1 MEEAKEKLDDDQY
14 EASAFEALERDFQE
28 VLQELVADK
37 SLEHFRIEY
46 EKLHRALKKSHDSE
60 KRLIK
65 KSRELNSEIVS
76 NALKVQTALRLSQD
90 DQTTIASL
98 KKEIERAWKMVEAS
112 HEKEQR
118 AKETIHNLKIE
129 ISNLSRLVEQGAGLS
144 INQENTVTS
153 LKQQTGDLKRTR
165 DNLQE
170 QVQTLTQQN
179 VDSSEMLQNLEAEKH
194 QMETEMQNLRD
205 LLASKKTEAE
215 REHRRKERLERE
227 LSELRTALEQR
238 TAQLKTKQQ
247 TSNEIAENTEKAE
260 RQLRE
265 ASTLVEKTQG
275 KMKQLQDEF
284 NVFKDKMKHE
294 TTEKQ
299 ELQQANLAMQSVIK
313 AKREEIK
320 TQTAERDKMRKTY
333 DSMKRKKMLE
343 DEEVVDLDRQR
354 ESLKADLQTMAR
366 ELDRLKGF
374 SEKDAK
380 QIQDLRHEHDILNK
394 NIVKAHDK
402 TNKQKEEVERHESGA
417 TELREEVAK
426 QKGLLAEAMKHA
438 HALDKQREKYGIELS
453 QQIAKHNSGVEEL
466 KNRDNKI
473 SEGRKNLSDVRA
485 KLAQQKTAY
494 EAVRTDRNLYS
505 KNLVESQDEIAE
517 MKRKFKIMYH
527 QIEQLKE
534 EIKEKEQ
541 ALIKE
546 HFEHNR
552 VQKSMQS
559 AKDRLEKLKK
569 KQSSLRQLKTAQ
581 ESEIKKLEQTI
592 TEAEGVRQAN
602 EKEYEEVI
610 SQRDILG
617 TQLIRRNDELALL
630 YEKVKIQ
637 QNTLQRGE
645 VAYKER
651 LEEIRALK
659 IQIANLNR
667 EMEIQN
673 QEVNNGDERKR
684 QVYDLQRELLQERT
698 KVKALSEELE
708 NPMNVH
714 RWRKLEGS
722 DPSQKEMMGK
732 VKALQRRFIA
742 KTEEAVEKDLL
753 IHEKEKLFIE
763 LQNILASQPG
773 PEAAEQVSAMQQ
785 ALKER
790 TKQMKAMAAE
800 LNMYHSQVHD
810 SKDELDRL
818 LRELQ
823 QMKRRYF
830 EQKRREQ
837 LQREAQR
844 GGQAP
849 EDNNRQATRD

>member
-1 MEEAKEKLDDDQY
+1 MKGLEDQFNVLKAKH
-14 EASAFEALERDFQE
+14 RQE
-28 VLQELVADK
+28 VE
-37 SLEHFRIEY
+37 
-46 EKLHRALKKSHDSE
+46 
-60 KRLIK
+60 
-65 KSRELNSEIVS
+65 
-76 NALKVQTALRLSQD
+76 
-90 DQTTIASL
+90 
-98 KKEIERAWKMVEAS
+98 
-112 HEKEQR
+112 
-118 AKETIHNLKIE
+118 
-129 ISNLSRLVEQGAGLS
+129 
-144 INQENTVTS
+144 
-153 LKQQTGDLKRTR
+153 
-165 DNLQE
+165 
-170 QVQTLTQQN
+170 
-179 VDSSEMLQNLEAEKH
+179 
-194 QMETEMQNLRD
+194 
-205 LLASKKTEAE
+205 
-215 REHRRKERLERE
+215 
-227 LSELRTALEQR
+227 
-238 TAQLKTKQQ
+238 
-247 TSNEIAENTEKAE
+247 
-260 RQLRE
+260 
-265 ASTLVEKTQG
+265 
-275 KMKQLQDEF
+275 
-284 NVFKDKMKHE
+284 
-294 TTEKQ
+294 EKQ
-299 ELQQANLAMQSVIK
+299 RLHQGNVAMLNEIK

-320 TQTAERDKMRKTY
+320 TQTSERDKMNKTY
-333 DSMKRKKMLE
+333 EAMKRKKQLE

-354 ESLKADLQTMAR
+354 EALRADLHGMVR
-366 ELDRLKGF
+366 ELDRLKNF
-374 SEKDAK
+374 AEKDQK
-380 QIQDLRHEHDILNK
+380 QIQDLRHEHDALNK
-394 NIVKAHDK
+394 NIVKSHDK
-402 TNKQKEEVERHESGA
+402 TKKQKETVQDHEGTSSEMRA
-417 TELREEVAK
+417 EINEQK
-426 QKGLLAEAMKHA
+426 QLLAEAMKRA
-438 HALDKQREKYGIELS
+438 HELDKQREKYGIELS
-453 QQIAKHNSGVEEL
+453 QQIAKHNQGVEDI

-473 SEGRKNLSDVRA
+473 SEGRKNLADVRA

-494 EAVRTDRNLYS
+494 EHVRTDRNLYS

-541 ALIKE
+541 ALTKE
-546 HFEHNR
+546 HFEYNKT
-552 VQKSMQS
+552 QKNMQS
-559 AKDRLEKLKK
+559 SKDRLEKLKK
-569 KQSSLRQLKTAQ
+569 KQANLRQTKLAQ
-581 ESEIKKLEQTI
+581 ESEIKKLGQTI
-592 TEAEGVRQAN
+592 QEAEAERLAA

-637 QNTLQRGE
+637 QSTLQTGE

-667 EMEIQN
+667 EMEIQA
-673 QEVNNGDERKR
+673 
-684 QVYDLQRELLQERT
+684 ERT

-722 DPSQKEMMGK
+722 DPSQTEMMAK

-763 LQNILASQPG
+763 LQNILAAQPG
-773 PEAAEQVSAMQQ
+773 PQAAEQVSAMQQ

-800 LNMYHSQVHD
+800 HNMYHSQVHD
-810 SKDELDRL
+810 NKDELDRL

-844 GGQAP
+844 GELKGAP
-849 EDNNRQATRD
+849 DSEKERKPAETKSA

>member
-37 SLEHFRIEY
+37 SLEHFRVEY

-165 DNLQE
+165 DSLQD

-247 TSNEIAENTEKAE
+247 SSNDIAENTQKADLD
-260 RQLRE
+260 LRE
-265 ASTLVEKTQG
+265 AMKLVEKTEAR
-275 KMKQLQDEF
+275 MKQLQDEYG
-284 NVFKDKMKHE
+284 VFKEKTKHE
-294 TTEKQ
+294 IAEKQ
-299 ELQQANLAMQSVIK
+299 ELHQANLAMQNVIK
-313 AKREEIK
+313 AKREDIK

-354 ESLKADLQTMAR
+354 ESLKADLQTMVR
-366 ELDRLKGF
+366 ELDRLKSF
-374 SEKDAK
+374 AEKDAK
-380 QIQDLRHEHDILNK
+380 QIQDLRHEHDVLNK

-402 TNKQKEEVERHESGA
+402 TNKQKESVQGHEVEAENMRS
-417 TELREEVAK
+417 EVAEQK
-426 QKGLLAEAMKHA
+426 QLLADAMKRA

-453 QQIAKHNSGVEEL
+453 QQIAKHNAGVEEL

-473 SEGRKNLSDVRA
+473 SEGRKNLADVQA
-485 KLAQQKTAY
+485 KLGQQKTAY

-505 KNLVESQDEIAE
+505 KQLVESQDEIAE

-592 TEAEGVRQAN
+592 TEAEAVRQAN

-722 DPSQKEMMGK
+722 DPSQKEMIGK

-763 LQNILASQPG
+763 LTNILASQPG

-849 EDNNRQATRD
+849 EDRQATRD